1 MKRVIRCRTDT
12 NDWEPI
18 NLNID
23 EMMKDKTGRKLFGK
37 IMNIPYEN
45 IESYLAGCV
54 DICQLIGTCIPGL
67 EEIYSSILENGLEDT
82 MKTLKRI

>member
-23 EMMKDKTGRKLFGK
+23 EMMKDKTGRNLFGK

-67 EEIYSSILENGLEDT
+67 EEIYNSILENGVEDT

>member
-1 MKRVIRCRTDT
+1 MKRVIRCRTET

-37 IMNIPYEN
+37 IMSIPYEN

-54 DICQLIGTCIPGL
+54 DICQLTGTYIPGL
-67 EEIYSSILENGLEDT
+67 EEIYNSILENGVEDT

>member
-1 MKRVIRCRTDT
+1 MKRVIRCRTET

-23 EMMKDKTGRKLFGK
+23 AMMKDKTGRKLFGK

-45 IESYLAGCV
+45 IESYLSGCV
-54 DICQLIGTCIPGL
+54 DICQLNGTYIPGL
-67 EEIYSSILENGLEDT
+67 EEIYNSILENGVEDT